1 MCAPGII
8 ETVKRRLAA
17 ESPAR
22 RNFIK
27 GAALA
32 GAAALAAAPGCARVR
47 EKAPFGIGHLGR
59 RHAFDRAID
68 LTHTHSADFPTY
80 FGSPGLEV
88 KSLYSFAKSG
98 FNLGEWHLNEHSGTH
113 LDAPLHFSAD
123 QNSAAEIPVGD
134 LVLPLAI
141 IDIRAK
147 AADSPDAQVTP
158 DDIKFWETHYGQ
170 IPENACVAM
179 LSGWGEFTGGGKFRN
194 TDADGVRHFPGFH
207 IEAAQML
214 IERNARGIAVDTLS
228 LDYGLSKDFAVHYE
242 WLPTNRWGLE
252 CVANLDQV
260 PPRGAMIVVGAP
272 KVKGATGGL
281 SRLIALA

>member
-32 GAAALAAAPGCARVR
+32 GAAALTAAPGCARVR

-80 FGSPGLEV
+80 FGSSGLEV

-113 LDAPLHFSAD
+113 LDAPLHF
-123 QNSAAEIPVGD
+123 P
-134 LVLPLAI
+134 PTK
-141 IDIRAK
+141 IR
-147 AADSPDAQVTP
+147 PP
-158 DDIKFWETHYGQ
+158 KFPWATSS
-170 IPENACVAM
+170 CRWR
-179 LSGWGEFTGGGKFRN
+179 L
-194 TDADGVRHFPGFH
+194 
-207 IEAAQML
+207 L
-214 IERNARGIAVDTLS
+214 I
-228 LDYGLSKDFAVHYE
+228 F
-242 WLPTNRWGLE
+242 
-252 CVANLDQV
+252 
-260 PPRGAMIVVGAP
+260 AP
-272 KVKGATGGL
+272 KPPTARTRK
-281 SRLIALA
+281 